1 MIEWLATTEELGI
14 DSVKIRIQV
23 SFCPESFAENFLPDK
38 QRRNFSFHKKQRE
51 PKQSQLCSID
61 RYCH

>member
-14 DSVKIRIQV
+14 DSVKIRIQISV
-23 SFCPESFAENFLPDK
+23 CSFSEKNFLPNK
-38 QRRNFSFHKKQRE
+38 QRRHTKQRE